1 MSNISGDAA
10 TDVGIEQGV
19 DLPAQLRRR
28 GLRLTAQREVVF
40 AAVNELR
47 HATPEQI
54 LTHVLVEMPGITLS
68 TVYRVLD
75 VLEQLGL
82 VTHAH
87 MGHAP
92 LTYHVVDEHQHMHVV
107 CEGCGAVESVDAAAA
122 AGFAQMLRD
131 ATDYDVDVT
140 HMAIAGRCPTCRGVS
155 SS

>member
-1 MSNISGDAA
+1 VSDSSGISA
-10 TDVGIEQGV
+10 TAQSAI

-54 LTHVLVEMPGITLS
+54 LTHVQVEMPGIMLS
-68 TVYRVLD
+68 TIYRVLD

-87 MGHAP
+87 MGHSP
-92 LTYHVVDEHQHMHVV
+92 LTYHVVEEHQHMHVV
-107 CEGCGAVESVDAAAA
+107 CEGCGAMESVDASAAA
-122 AGFAQMLRD
+122 DFAQMLRG
-131 ATDYDVDVT
+131 ATDYEVDVT
-140 HMAIAGRCPTCRGVS
+140 HMAIAGRCPTCRGGTRS
-155 SS
+155 

>member
-1 MSNISGDAA
+1 MSELGEASMTESIKSPQ
-10 TDVGIEQGV
+10 ELQ
-19 DLPAQLRRR
+19 AQLRRR

-54 LTHVLVEMPGITLS
+54 LNAVAEEMPGITLS

-92 LTYHVVDEHQHMHVV
+92 MTYHAVDEHRHMHVV
-107 CEGCGAVESVDAAAA
+107 CEGCGAIESVDAATAEE
-122 AGFAQMLRD
+122 FARTLSD
-131 ATDYDVDVT
+131 VTGYDVDVT
-140 HMAIAGRCPTCRGVS
+140 HMAIAGCCRS
-155 SS
+155 CASRSKA